1 MGISG
6 TDYFYRKGNV
16 HVPSL
21 YTASKSGHY
30 FYGCGIHWRAYTAF
44 WLGCI
49 PTLPGFAGTFGHKMP
64 AGFIQ
69 LCECL
74 QALYS

>member
-1 MGISG
+1 MSISG

-64 AGFIQ
+64 AGFIH